1 MMEGPKGSAEAALQR
16 VIACMENPWENLCG
30 FVGRPLRVELAV
42 DAKIA
47 DNWYEAK

>member
-1 MMEGPKGSAEAALQR
+1 MEGPKESAEAALRR
-16 VIACMENPWENLCG
+16 VVACMENPWENLVG